1 MLKSFIVRCF
11 AIATVFV
18 MAAPAAFS
26 QTANV
31 SWGPVH
37 KEPKRSATV
46 KIIGSDKSGFYTL
59 RNDMSS
65 VSLFNLNGQKIFL
78 ERYDTNNKIVF
89 SKELIVPVPVK
100 TKTKYKF
107 EDIFYL
113 QGQLI
118 MFASFLDK
126 DAGENTAFAT
136 RVSSTG
142 EVDEHLV
149 EVASFGDAKKR
160 NPGEFGFTISN
171 DSSKILVFQNLPY
184 ERRLN
189 EKFQFKVLDNQ
200 LSTVFSKAVT
210 LPKLDKDTWIGDYR
224 VDNDGSVYLMAS
236 MNKSKEERSSKEQKF
251 NTKVFGYFTD
261 GQSKEYD
268 IRIPN
273 KFLTEM
279 TFNLDKKRDLIIAG
293 FYADDKRLRSSG
305 TFFLRL
311 DHESKK
317 VISQGVKDFSK
328 EFLENFMSKT
338 KAKNENAGIAN
349 MSLDQLIVREDGGAV
364 LVAEQAYMYVV
375 TNRTKYGT
383 TYTYHYIN
391 NDIVFV
397 NINPDGTIQW
407 VSRVPKKQH
416 TINDGAAYSS
426 YSVSVMQDKIYL
438 IYNDHVKNIGKD
450 DPKKFKQMKKP
461 QKAVTMLVAMDNTGK
476 FQRKALFPARDH
488 KTIVRPSFYLQG
500 DDNVIIY
507 SETGRE
513 YRYGNIKFSNT
524 EGQGI

>member
-1 MLKSFIVRCF
+1 MLKSFTIRC
-11 AIATVFV
+11 FV
-18 MAAPAAFS
+18 MAAVLFMAVPASFG

-31 SWGPVH
+31 MWGPVH

-46 KIIGSDKSGFYTL
+46 KIIGSDKTGFYTL
-59 RNDMSS
+59 RHDYSG
-65 VSLFNLNGQKIFL
+65 VSLFNLFGQKIFL
-78 ERYDTNNKIVF
+78 ERYDNSNKMVF
-89 SKELIVPVPVK
+89 SKELNVPTPVK
-100 TKTKYKF
+100 SKNKYNF
-107 EDIFYL
+107 ESIYYL

-118 MFASFLDK
+118 MFASFMDK
-126 DAGENTAFAT
+126 EAGENTAFAT

-142 EVDEHLV
+142 EVDQHLV
-149 EVASFGDAKKR
+149 EVASFSDVKKK
-160 NPGEFGFTISN
+160 NPGDFGFTISN
-171 DSSKILVFQNLPY
+171 DSSKILVFQNLPF

-189 EKFQFKVLDNQ
+189 EKFQFKVMDNQ
-200 LSTVFSKAVT
+200 LNTVFSKAVT
-210 LPKLDKDTWIGDYR
+210 LPQLDKDTWIGDYR
-224 VDNDGSVYLMAS
+224 VDNDGNVYLMAS
-236 MNKSKEERSSKEQKF
+236 MNKSKEERNYKEQKY

-268 IRIPN
+268 IKIPN

-279 TFNLDKKRDLIIAG
+279 TFSLDKKRDLIIAG
-293 FYADDKRLRSSG
+293 FFADDRRLRSSG

-328 EFLENFMSKT
+328 EFLEMFMSKT
-338 KAKNENAGIAN
+338 KAKSENAGIAN
-349 MSLDQLIVREDGGAV
+349 MSLDKLIVREDGGAV
-364 LVAEQAYMYVV
+364 LVAEQAYTYVV
-375 TNRTKYGT
+375 YSQTKYGT
-383 TYTYHYIN
+383 TRIYHYIN

-416 TINDGAAYSS
+416 TVNDGAAYSS

-438 IYNDHVKNIGKD
+438 IYNDHVKNISKE
-450 DPKKFKQMKKP
+450 DPKKFKQMRKP

-476 FQRKALFPARDH
+476 FERKALFPARDH

-507 SETGRE
+507 AETGRE
-513 YRYGNIKFSNT
+513 YRFGNIKFT
-524 EGQGI
+524 KKEAGI